1 MEKVIITLESN
12 GWKVQQG
19 EKYADALCY
28 EEMLAVLISLTLPG
42 QRPYWHWRRTKE
54 QHEAYMRAI
63 FNINHQK

>member
-28 EEMLAVLISLTLPG
+28 EEMLAVLISLTLPE
-42 QRPYWHWRRTKE
+42 QRPYLHWMRTKE
-54 QHEAYMRAI
+54 QHEAYMTYLKS
-63 FNINHQK
+63 NHQ